1 METIHNINNEQQ
13 KQQGFDEETKQK
25 IQAYL
30 DEIDSKRQQLS
41 SSSSQQTKY
50 IKFVYDKERKL
61 LSFTGK
67 CDKVEVPAKDFETG
81 LIIPDKYVE
90 KYCLECYDISDP
102 DHPSELS
109 IWQRGIREARTVLYF
124 LSKSKTILE
133 VTRNGPPGSKTTTY
147 QINPPLD

>member
-1 METIHNINNEQQ
+1 MEKATIQEVNKQQ
-13 KQQGFDEETKQK
+13 EQGFDEETKQK
-25 IQAYL
+25 LQAFL
-30 DEIDSKRQQLS
+30 EEIDAKRQQQQS
-41 SSSSQQTKY
+41 SSLQQTKY
-50 IKFVYDKERKL
+50 IKFVQDKESKL

-81 LIIPDKYVE
+81 QTIPDKYVE
-90 KYCLECYDISDP
+90 RYSFECYDISDP

-109 IWQRGIREARTVLYF
+109 VWQRGIREARTLLYF

>member
-1 METIHNINNEQQ
+1 MENTQQ
-13 KQQGFDEETKQK
+13 QLNKEKQQQGFDEETKQK

-30 DEIDSKRQQLS
+30 DEIDAKHQQQQS
-41 SSSSQQTKY
+41 SSLQQTKY
-50 IKFVYDKERKL
+50 IKFVHDKERKL

-67 CDKVEVPAKDFETG
+67 IDKVEVSAKDFETG

-90 KYCLECYDISDP
+90 KYSLKCYDISDP

-124 LSKSKTILE
+124 LSKNKTILE